1 MRFGKTSQFNTNV
14 AGQCA
19 IVMFNRRMNS
29 SNHEPGFS
37 SSPLD
42 DSDGSE
48 LHGLLADAG
57 HVARVHHVGHVLVA
71 LRGLLHHQLRRGH
84 ADRDTL
90 LLQLVQNLG
99 KYVLLSIPEIK
110 GD

>member
-14 AGQCA
+14 AGECA
-19 IVMFNRRMNS
+19 TAMFNRRMKSN
-29 SNHEPGFS
+29 NHERGFS

-84 ADRDTL
+84 ADRDSL
-90 LLQLVQNLG
+90 LLELVQNLG
-99 KYVLLSIPEIK
+99 KVNVK
-110 GD
+110 GG

>member
-1 MRFGKTSQFNTNV
+1 MR
-14 AGQCA
+14 
-19 IVMFNRRMNS
+19 NS
-29 SNHEPGFS
+29 YVQQVFS

-84 ADRDTL
+84 ADRDSL
-90 LLQLVQNLG
+90 LLQLVQNLPNMSSHLVSP
-99 KYVLLSIPEIK
+99 K
-110 GD
+110 